1 MPEEQEGYVD
11 ERAHQRKQGHA
22 NQPANG
28 GITVT
33 HANKRVRIDDLAEQR
48 NDSTDAQDAG

>member
-1 MPEEQEGYVD
+1 MPEEQDGYVD
-11 ERAHQRKQGHA
+11 ERTHQRKQVHA

-33 HANKRVRIDDLAEQR
+33 HANKRVRIDDLA